1 MEAIDN
7 PINELESLSSLQ
19 KEAQC
24 GKDFLKASKEATV
37 HKANLLSYPHIDG
50 QLIIERLEECEIPS
64 KDKWPLK
71 TRCSIGLDNTKRKIN
86 SGNLHCSVL
95 KKKF

>member
-24 GKDFLKASKEATV
+24 GKDFFKASKEATV
-37 HKANLLSYPHIDG
+37 HKAKLLTYPHIDG
-50 QLIIERLEECEIPS
+50 QLIIERLEESEIPS
-64 KDKWPLK
+64 KHK
-71 TRCSIGLDNTKRKIN
+71 
-86 SGNLHCSVL
+86 
-95 KKKF
+95 